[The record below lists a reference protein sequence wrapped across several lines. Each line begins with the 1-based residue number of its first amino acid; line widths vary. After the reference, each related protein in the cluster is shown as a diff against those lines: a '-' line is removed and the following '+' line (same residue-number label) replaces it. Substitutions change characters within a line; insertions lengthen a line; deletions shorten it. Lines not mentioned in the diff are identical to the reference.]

1 MALDRSKF
9 ITDPKV
15 PLVSNSNSIPIEK
28 YEIDDSI
35 SEVAAKVL
43 ATNTKQFDL
52 KSKNLWYQVKQMK
65 KWYLELNFKDLN
77 SYSF

>member
-52 KSKNLWYQVKQMK
+52 KSKNL
-65 KWYLELNFKDLN
+65 
-77 SYSF
+77 